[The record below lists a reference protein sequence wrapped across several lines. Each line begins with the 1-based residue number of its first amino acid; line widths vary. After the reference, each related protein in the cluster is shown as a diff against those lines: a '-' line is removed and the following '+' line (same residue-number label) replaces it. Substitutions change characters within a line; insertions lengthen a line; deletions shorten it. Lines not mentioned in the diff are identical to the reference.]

1 MKEEVSSVSEMNS
14 NIYSNK
20 KSSFYSPEII
30 NSSPIIQTNKING
43 QYAVKEQQINSA
55 NSYAD
60 AQSRQTDYSPSNPS
74 IHPYYPP
81 QPNPNPYYPPGGYV
95 SPPPPPPPPG
105 VYIPPP
111 YGNPMQPPPPPPGST
126 TYIIYANAPPP
137 NQSFPQPQPQPQMQR
152 NNPYY
157 PNKPMSNIGVKFQSA
172 ISHRIW

>member
-43 QYAVKEQQINSA
+43 QYTVKEQQINSA

-60 AQSRQTDYSPSNPS
+60 AQSRQTDYPPSNPS

-95 SPPPPPPPPG
+95 SPPPPPPG

-111 YGNPMQPPPPPPGST
+111 YGNPMKPPPPPPGST

-172 ISHRIW
+172 ISHRRW

>member
-43 QYAVKEQQINSA
+43 QYTVKEQQINSA

-95 SPPPPPPPPG
+95 SPPPPPPG

-172 ISHRIW
+172 ISHRRW